1 MAFEQNPQLMQLLN
15 SSYAAPEQQQQQYR
29 NPLQRQAPQQRYGQQ
44 QGYANQNP
52 MMYMQEQPNQKNW
65 WQSAWEYLLG
75 SNPQYGYSSDYTPY
89 QRQGF
94 QDIFNQGMSNLQNP
108 YEGFNEIENST
119 RDYYKNQLAPSVANQ
134 FTSMGGGA
142 LSSPDFAKQLGEA
155 GTGLAS
161 QLAQHKIGYGQQN
174 RQFGLQQAQLG
185 LTPQYQ
191 SFYQPATGGLIG
203 GALNAIPQL
212 AKTGV
217 KYGLMGRQ

>member
-15 SSYAAPEQQQQQYR
+15 SRYSAPEEQQQQQYR

-52 MMYMQEQPNQKNW
+52 MMYMQEQPSQGGW
-65 WQSAWEYLLG
+65 WDSIKSALFG

-94 QDIFNQGMSNLQNP
+94 HDIFNQGMNNLQNP
-108 YEGFNEIENST
+108 YEGFGDIE
-119 RDYYKNQLAPSVANQ
+119 RYAQDFYKNQLAPGVANQ
-134 FTSMGGGA
+134 FTNIGGGA

-155 GTGLAS
+155 GTGLAA

-185 LTPQYQ
+185 LTPQFQ
-191 SFYQPATGGLIG
+191 SFQTPATGGFF
-203 GALNAIPQL
+203 GAALGAVPQI
-212 AKTGV
+212 ANSGIK
-217 KYGLMGRQ
+217 LMRGF